1 MKKSMKKVDK
11 LVTWLIIGWAVA
23 SIFWVASQTKKWKEV
38 TVKWKEFT
46 DEILIKWNEIKDE
59 LAETWKEVAKKWVSL
74 MWRGLVKVISLF
86 DKDKK

>member
-11 LVTWLIIGWAVA
+11 IVTWLIIGWAVA

-38 TVKWKEFT
+38 TAKWKEIW
-46 DEILIKWNEIKDE
+46 EE
-59 LAETWKEVAKKWVSL
+59 LTEVWKEAAKKWFSL
-74 MWRGLVKVISLF
+74 MWKWLVKVISLF

>member
-11 LVTWLIIGWAVA
+11 IVTWLIIGWAVA

-38 TVKWKEFT
+38 TAKWKEFT
-46 DEILIKWNEIKDE
+46 EE
-59 LAETWKEVAKKWVSL
+59 LTDAWKEVAKKWFSL
-74 MWRGLVKVISLF
+74 MGKGLVKVISLF